1 VKTAGL
7 FLRLAL
13 AAYAVGTVLFN
24 QGRTDAT
31 LWLNIAVLGFLI
43 AAIVAF
49 VVALWRRVRGR
60 R

>member
-1 VKTAGL
+1 MKLAGL
-7 FLRLAL
+7 FLLLAL
-13 AAYAVGTVLFN
+13 ATYVVGTVLVN

-31 LWLNIAVLGFLI
+31 LWLTVAVLGFLI
-43 AAIVAF
+43 AAVVAF

>member
-1 VKTAGL
+1 MRWAGL
-7 FLRLAL
+7 FLFLAF
-13 AAYAVGTVLFN
+13 AAYAVGTVLFT

-31 LWLNIAVLGFLI
+31 LWFTSAVLGFLI
-43 AAIVAF
+43 AAVAAF